1 MADPWLG
8 NTVLGR
14 YVIKRK
20 LGEGGMSVAYLA
32 DDGGRDVVVKFP
44 NTSGLNPIN
53 YCIDKLRVEGEI
65 LERIWRQYGGHPNV
79 VRFIDRGD
87 EGMYPVLVEEY
98 VPGQTLAR
106 YAASKGGLDP
116 HEAFEIGKRLAD
128 VLRFLHN
135 NGIIHR
141 DFAAD
146 NVMIRGTDPVL
157 IDFGTAKEGY
167 AQMMS
172 GTIVKKGCA
181 SPDVC
186 VSAPEQARG
195 YAYFSSDV
203 YMWASMLMGAMKP
216 RRGAFVDAIQNFL
229 RYISSQGALIDEPC
243 NLVECGSYASLFNK
257 VFKAALNVDPTKRI
271 KDGAELYNLLTT
283 GKLPP
288 TPTGAYLLINGKRVQ
303 LKTGKAY
310 ILGTEGF
317 GADIEVP
324 DPELRRSGR
333 RYISRRH
340 ARIWY
345 DKSRGS
351 WLIQDLGS
359 VNGTKII
366 RGGQEIVVSFGC
378 RDQCPGQPS
387 QPYELMP
394 GDQIVLA
401 FSESTGIPYMTV
413 EFYEQ

>member
-1 MADPWLG
+1 MADSWLG
-8 NTVLGR
+8 RTVFGR

-20 LGEGGMSVAYLA
+20 LGEGGMSEAYLA
-32 DDGGRDVVVKFP
+32 DGGGRDVVVKFP
-44 NTSGLNPIN
+44 NVSGYNPIN

-87 EGMYPVLVEEY
+87 EGMYPIVVEEY
-98 VPGQTLAR
+98 VPGQTLAK

-116 HEAFEIGKRLAD
+116 HEAFEIGKKLAD

-135 NGIIHR
+135 HGIIHR

-146 NVMIRGTDPVL
+146 NVIMRGNDPVL
-157 IDFGTAKEGY
+157 LDFGTAKEGF
-167 AQMMS
+167 AQMMTVTPV
-172 GTIVKKGCA
+172 GKR
-181 SPDVC
+181 C
-186 VSAPEQARG
+186 VTPLEQATKG

-203 YMWASMLMGAMKP
+203 YMWASMLMGAMKS
-216 RRGAFVDAIQNFL
+216 RRGVFVDAIQNFC
-229 RYISSQGALIDEPC
+229 RYTTPQGALIDEPC

-257 VFKAALNVDPTKRI
+257 VFKAALDVDPTKRI
-271 KDGAELYNLLTT
+271 KDGTELYNLLTA
-283 GKLPP
+283 KHAP

-303 LKTGKAY
+303 LNTSKAY
-310 ILGTEGF
+310 ILGTEGS

-324 DPELRRSGR
+324 DPELRRSGK

-351 WLIQDLGS
+351 WFIQDLGS

-366 RGGQEIVVSFGC
+366 KGGQEILVSFGC
-378 RDQCPGQPS
+378 REQCPGQPS

-401 FSESTGIPYMTV
+401 FSESTGIPYVMV
-413 EFYEQ
+413 EFYE

>member
-1 MADPWLG
+1 MADSWLG
-8 NTVLGR
+8 RRVLGR
-14 YVIKRK
+14 CVIKRK

-32 DDGGRDVVVKFP
+32 DYGGRDVVVKLP
-44 NTSGLNPIN
+44 RTRGTNAIN
-53 YCIDKLRVEGEI
+53 YNIDKLRVEGEI
-65 LERIWRQYGGHPNV
+65 LESIWRQYGGHSNV

-87 EGMYPVLVEEY
+87 EEMYPVVVEEY
-98 VPGQTLAR
+98 VPGQTLAE

-116 HEAFEIGKRLAD
+116 YEAFEIGKKLAD
-128 VLRFLHN
+128 VLRFLHSY
-135 NGIIHR
+135 GIIHR

-146 NVMIRGTDPVL
+146 NVIMRSDDPVL
-157 IDFGTAKEGY
+157 IDFGTAKEGF
-167 AQMMS
+167 AQMMP
-172 GTIVKKGCA
+172 GTKIGKDLV
-181 SPDVC
+181 SPQ
-186 VSAPEQARG
+186 EQESG

-216 RRGAFVDAIQNFL
+216 RRGVFVDAILNFR
-229 RYISSQGALIDEPC
+229 RYISSQRVLIDDPC

-257 VFKAALNVDPTKRI
+257 VFKAALDVDPTKRI
-271 KDGAELYNLLTT
+271 KDGTELYNLLT
-283 GKLPP
+283 GKHAP

-303 LKTGKAY
+303 LNTGKAY
-310 ILGTEGF
+310 ILGTEGS
-317 GADIEVP
+317 GADIEMP

-340 ARIWY
+340 TRIWY

-366 RGGQEIVVSFGC
+366 RGGQEILVSFGC
-378 RDQCPGQPS
+378 REQCPGQPS

-401 FSESTGIPYMTV
+401 FSESTAIPYVMV
-413 EFYEQ
+413 EFYE

>member
-8 NTVLGR
+8 KAVLGR
-14 YVIKRK
+14 YVIRRE
-20 LGEGGMSVAYLA
+20 LGRGGMSVAYLA
-32 DDGGRDVVVKFP
+32 DYGGRDVVVKFP
-44 NTSGLNPIN
+44 NVNGPNPVN

-65 LERIWRQYGGHPNV
+65 LERIWRQYGGHPNI

-87 EGMYPVLVEEY
+87 EGMYPVVVEEY
-98 VPGQTLAR
+98 VPGQSLAK

-116 HEAFEIGKRLAD
+116 HEAFEIGKKLAD

-135 NGIIHR
+135 HGIIHR

-157 IDFGTAKEGY
+157 LDFGTAKEGF
-167 AQMMS
+167 AQMMP
-172 GTIVKKGCA
+172 GTKMGK
-181 SPDVC
+181 PC
-186 VSAPEQARG
+186 VAPLEQAIKG

-216 RRGAFVDAIQNFL
+216 RRGVFIDAILNFC
-229 RYISSQGALIDEPC
+229 RYTNPQGALIDEPC

-257 VFKAALNVDPTKRI
+257 VFKAALDVDPTKRI
-271 KDGAELYNLLTT
+271 KDGTELYNLLTT
-283 GKLPP
+283 GKLAP
-288 TPTGAYLLINGKRVQ
+288 TPTGAYLLINGKRVR
-303 LKTGKAY
+303 LDKSKAY
-310 ILGTEGF
+310 ILGTEGS

-366 RGGQEIVVSFGC
+366 RGGQEILVSFGC

-401 FSESTGIPYMTV
+401 FSESTGIPYVMV

>member
-1 MADPWLG
+1 MADSWLG
-8 NTVLGR
+8 RTVFGR

-20 LGEGGMSVAYLA
+20 LGEGGMSEAYLA
-32 DDGGRDVVVKFP
+32 DGGGRDVVVKFP
-44 NTSGLNPIN
+44 NVSGKNPPA

-87 EGMYPVLVEEY
+87 EGMYPIVVEEY
-98 VPGQTLAR
+98 VPGQTLAK

-116 HEAFEIGKRLAD
+116 HEAFEIGKKLAD
-128 VLRFLHN
+128 VLRFLHSY
-135 NGIIHR
+135 GIIHR

-146 NVMIRGTDPVL
+146 NVIMRGTDPVL
-157 IDFGTAKEGY
+157 IDFGTAKEGF
-167 AQMMS
+167 AQMMT
-172 GTIVKKGCA
+172 GTRIWKDPV
-181 SPDVC
+181 SPQ
-186 VSAPEQARG
+186 EQERG

-203 YMWASMLMGAMKP
+203 YMWASMLMGAMEP
-216 RRGAFVDAIQNFL
+216 RRGVFVDAILNFR
-229 RYISSQGALIDEPC
+229 RYISSQHVLIDEPC

-257 VFKAALNVDPTKRI
+257 VFKAALDVDPTKRI
-271 KDGAELYNLLTT
+271 KDGTELYNLLT
-283 GKLPP
+283 GKHPP
-288 TPTGAYLLINGKRVQ
+288 TSTGAYLLINGKRVQ
-303 LKTGKAY
+303 LNTGKAY
-310 ILGTEGF
+310 ILGTEGS

-324 DPELRRSGR
+324 DPELRRGGR

-366 RGGQEIVVSFGC
+366 RGGQEILVSFGC
-378 RDQCPGQPS
+378 REQCPGQPS

-401 FSESTGIPYMTV
+401 FSESTGIPYVMV
-413 EFYEQ
+413 EFYE

>member
-8 NTVLGR
+8 RTVLGR

-32 DDGGRDVVVKFP
+32 DYGGSGVVVKLP
-44 NTSGLNPIN
+44 NVISGRAPPNM
-53 YCIDKLRVEGEI
+53 CIDKLRVEGEI
-65 LERIWRQYGGHPNV
+65 LERIWRQYGGHPNIV
-79 VRFIDRGD
+79 KFIDRGD
-87 EGMYPVLVEEY
+87 EAMYPVLVEEY
-98 VPGQTLAR
+98 VPGRTLAE

-116 HEAFEIGKRLAD
+116 HEAFEIGKKLAD
-128 VLRFLHN
+128 VLRFLHSH
-135 NGIIHR
+135 GIIHR

-157 IDFGTAKEGY
+157 IDFGTAKEGF
-167 AQMMS
+167 AQMKP
-172 GTIVKKGCA
+172 GTVVMKGCV
-181 SPDVC
+181 SSDVC
-186 VSAPEQARG
+186 VSPPEQTKG

-216 RRGAFVDAIQNFL
+216 RRGVFVDAIQNFL
-229 RYISSQGALIDEPC
+229 RYISSQRVLIDEPC

-271 KDGAELYNLLTT
+271 KDGTELYNLLAA
-283 GKLPP
+283 KHVP

-303 LKTGKAY
+303 LNTGKAY
-310 ILGTEGF
+310 ILGTEGS

-366 RGGQEIVVSFGC
+366 RGGQEILVSFGC

-401 FSESTGIPYMTV
+401 FSESTGIPYVMV
-413 EFYEQ
+413 EFYE

>member
-8 NTVLGR
+8 RTVLGR

-32 DDGGRDVVVKFP
+32 DGGGHYVVVKLP
-44 NTSGLNPIN
+44 NVRGQNPIDI
-53 YCIDKLRVEGEI
+53 CIDKLRVEGEV
-65 LERIWRQYGGHPNV
+65 LERIWRQYGGHPNIV
-79 VRFIDRGD
+79 KFVDRGD
-87 EGMYPVLVEEY
+87 EGRYPVVVEEY
-98 VPGQTLAR
+98 VQGQTLAE
-106 YAASKGGLDP
+106 YAAGKGGLDP
-116 HEAFEIGKRLAD
+116 DEAFEIGKKLAD
-128 VLRFLHN
+128 VLRFLHSH
-135 NGIIHR
+135 GIIHR

-146 NVMIRGTDPVL
+146 NVIMRGADPVL

-167 AQMMS
+167 AQMKP
-172 GTIVKKGCA
+172 GTKIGKPWV
-181 SPDVC
+181 SPQ
-186 VSAPEQARG
+186 EQERG

-216 RRGAFVDAIQNFL
+216 RTGVFVDAIQNFR
-229 RYISSQGALIDEPC
+229 RYISSQRVLIDEPC

-257 VFKAALNVDPTKRI
+257 VFKVALNVDPTKRI
-271 KDGAELYNLLTT
+271 KDGTELYNLLTR
-283 GKLPP
+283 KPPP

-303 LKTGKAY
+303 LNTGKVY

-324 DPELRRSGR
+324 EPELRRSGR
-333 RYISRRH
+333 RYISRQH

-345 DKSRGS
+345 DKSRRR

-387 QPYELMP
+387 QPHELVS

-401 FSESTGIPYMTV
+401 FSASTGTPYVTV
-413 EFYEQ
+413 EFYE

>member
-8 NTVLGR
+8 RTVLGK
-14 YVIKRK
+14 YVTKRK

-32 DDGGRDVVVKFP
+32 DYGGRDVVVKFP
-44 NTSGLNPIN
+44 NTSGYNPIN

-65 LERIWRQYGGHPNV
+65 LERIWRQYGGHPNI

-87 EGMYPVLVEEY
+87 EGLYPVLVEEY
-98 VPGQTLAR
+98 VQGQTLTE

-135 NGIIHR
+135 HGIIHR

-146 NVMIRGTDPVL
+146 NVMIRGDDPVL

-167 AQMMS
+167 AQVTTPV
-172 GTIVKKGCA
+172 GKR
-181 SPDVC
+181 C
-186 VSAPEQARG
+186 VSPQEQAIKG

-216 RRGAFVDAIQNFL
+216 RRGVFIDAIQNFC
-229 RYISSQGALIDEPC
+229 RYTNPQGALIDEPC
-243 NLVECGSYASLFNK
+243 NLVECGNYASLFNK
-257 VFKAALNVDPTKRI
+257 VFKATLNVDPTKRV
-271 KDGAELYNLLTT
+271 KDGAELYNLLA

-288 TPTGAYLLINGKRVQ
+288 TPTGAYLLINGTRVQ
-303 LKTGKAY
+303 LDKGKMY

-324 DPELRRSGR
+324 EPELRRSGR
-333 RYISRRH
+333 RYISRQH

-345 DKSRGS
+345 DKSRRR

-378 RDQCPGQPS
+378 RDRCPGQPS
-387 QPYELMP
+387 QPHELVS

-401 FSESTGIPYMTV
+401 FSASTGIPYVVV
-413 EFYEQ
+413 EFYE

>member
-8 NTVLGR
+8 RTVLGR

-32 DDGGRDVVVKFP
+32 DYGGRDVVVKFP
-44 NTSGLNPIN
+44 NVNGPNPIN

-65 LERIWRQYGGHPNV
+65 LERIWRQYGGHPNIV
-79 VRFIDRGD
+79 EFIDRGN
-87 EGMYPVLVEEY
+87 EANYPVLVEEY
-98 VPGQTLAR
+98 VPGQTLAK

-116 HEAFEIGKRLAD
+116 QEAFEIGKRLAD

-167 AQMMS
+167 AQMNL
-172 GTIVKKGCA
+172 GTKIGK
-181 SPDVC
+181 PC
-186 VSAPEQARG
+186 VSPQEQAIKG

-216 RRGAFVDAIQNFL
+216 RRGAFVDAIQNFC
-229 RYISSQGALIDEPC
+229 RYTNPQGALIDEPC
-243 NLVECGSYASLFNK
+243 SLVECGSYASLFNK
-257 VFKAALNVDPTKRI
+257 VFKVALNVDPTKRI
-271 KDGAELYNLLTT
+271 KDGTELYNLLT

-303 LKTGKAY
+303 LNAGKAY

-366 RGGQEIVVSFGC
+366 RGGQEILVSFGC

-413 EFYEQ
+413 EFYE

>member
-8 NTVLGR
+8 RTVLGR

-32 DDGGRDVVVKFP
+32 DDGGRDFVVKLP
-44 NTSGLNPIN
+44 NVSGRNPID

-79 VRFIDRGD
+79 VKFIDRGD
-87 EGMYPVLVEEY
+87 EKKYPVVAEEY
-98 VPGQTLAR
+98 VPGQTLAK

-116 HEAFEIGKRLAD
+116 HEAFEIGKKLAD
-128 VLRFLHN
+128 ILRFLHN
-135 NGIIHR
+135 YGIIHR

-146 NVMIRGTDPVL
+146 NVIMRGDDPVL
-157 IDFGTAKEGY
+157 LDFGTAKEGY
-167 AQMMS
+167 AQMM
-172 GTIVKKGCA
+172 TINPVGKR
-181 SPDVC
+181 C
-186 VSAPEQARG
+186 VSPLEQARG

-203 YMWASMLMGAMKP
+203 YMWASMLMGAMKS
-216 RRGAFVDAIQNFL
+216 RRGVFVDAIQNFC
-229 RYISSQGALIDEPC
+229 RYTTTQGVLIDEPC
-243 NLVECGSYASLFNK
+243 NLVECDSYASLFNK
-257 VFKAALNVDPTKRI
+257 VFKAALDVDPTKRI
-271 KDGAELYNLLTT
+271 KDGTELYNLLT
-283 GKLPP
+283 GKPP
-288 TPTGAYLLINGKRVQ
+288 LTPTGAYLLINGKRVR
-303 LKTGKAY
+303 LNTGKAY

-317 GADIEVP
+317 GADIEVL

-366 RGGQEIVVSFGC
+366 RGGQEILVSFGC
-378 RDQCPGQPS
+378 RYQCPGQPS

-401 FSESTGIPYMTV
+401 FSESTGIPYVMV
-413 EFYEQ
+413 EFYE

>member
-8 NTVLGR
+8 RTVLGR

-20 LGEGGMSVAYLA
+20 LGAGGMSVAYLA
-32 DDGGRDVVVKFP
+32 DDGGRDVVVKLP
-44 NTSGLNPIN
+44 NVSGLNPIDL
-53 YCIDKLRVEGEI
+53 CIDKLRVEGEI
-65 LERIWRQYGGHPNV
+65 LERIWRQYGGHPNIV
-79 VRFIDRGD
+79 KFIDRGD
-87 EGMYPVLVEEY
+87 EAMYPVLVEEY
-98 VPGQTLAR
+98 VPGQTLAK

-116 HEAFEIGKRLAD
+116 HEAFEIGKKLAD
-128 VLRFLHN
+128 VLRFLHSH
-135 NGIIHR
+135 GIIHR

-146 NVMIRGTDPVL
+146 NVMLRGDDPVL
-157 IDFGTAKEGY
+157 LDFGTAKEGF
-167 AQMMS
+167 AQMKP
-172 GTIVKKGCA
+172 GTKIGKM
-181 SPDVC
+181 C
-186 VSAPEQARG
+186 VAPPEQAIKG

-216 RRGAFVDAIQNFL
+216 RRGVFIDAIQNFC
-229 RYISSQGALIDEPC
+229 RHINPQGALIDEPC

-257 VFKAALNVDPTKRI
+257 VFKAALDVDPTRRI
-271 KDGAELYNLLTT
+271 KDGTELYNLLTT

-288 TPTGAYLLINGKRVQ
+288 TPTGAYLLINGKRVR
-303 LKTGKAY
+303 LNTGKVY
-310 ILGTEGF
+310 ILGTEGS

-366 RGGQEIVVSFGC
+366 RGGQEILVSFGC

-401 FSESTGIPYMTV
+401 FSESTGIPYVVV

>member
-8 NTVLGR
+8 RTVLGR
-14 YVIKRK
+14 YVINRK

-32 DDGGRDVVVKFP
+32 DGGGRDVVVKLP
-44 NTSGLNPIN
+44 NVSGKTPPA

-65 LERIWRQYGGHPNV
+65 LERIWRQYGGHPNIV
-79 VRFIDRGD
+79 KFIDQGD
-87 EGMYPVLVEEY
+87 EWMYTVVVEEY
-98 VPGQTLAR
+98 VPGQTLAE

-116 HEAFEIGKRLAD
+116 HEAFEIGKKLAD

-135 NGIIHR
+135 HGIIHR

-167 AQMMS
+167 AQMNP
-172 GTIVKKGCA
+172 GTVIEKGCA
-181 SPDVC
+181 SP
-186 VSAPEQARG
+186 PEQSIG

-203 YMWASMLMGAMKP
+203 YMWASMLMGAMKS
-216 RRGAFVDAIQNFL
+216 RRGVFVNAILNFC
-229 RYISSQGALIDEPC
+229 RYINPQRVLIDEPC

-257 VFKAALNVDPTKRI
+257 VFKAALDVNPTKRI
-271 KDGAELYNLLTT
+271 KDGTELYNLLT
-283 GKLPP
+283 GKHAP
-288 TPTGAYLLINGKRVQ
+288 TPTGAYLLINGKRVR
-303 LKTGKAY
+303 LNTGKAY
-310 ILGTEGF
+310 ILGTEGS

-359 VNGTKII
+359 VNGAKII
-366 RGGQEIVVSFGC
+366 RGGQEILVSFGC

-401 FSESTGIPYMTV
+401 FSESTGIPYVVV
-413 EFYEQ
+413 EFYE

>member
-8 NTVLGR
+8 RTVLGR

-32 DDGGRDVVVKFP
+32 DGGRRDVVVKLP
-44 NTSGLNPIN
+44 NVSGKNSPA

-65 LERIWRQYGGHPNV
+65 LERIWRQYGGHPNIV
-79 VRFIDRGD
+79 KFIDQGD
-87 EGMYPVLVEEY
+87 EWMYTVVVEEY
-98 VPGQTLAR
+98 VPGQTLAE

-116 HEAFEIGKRLAD
+116 HEAFEIGKKLAD

-135 NGIIHR
+135 HGIIHR

-167 AQMMS
+167 AQMKP
-172 GTIVKKGCA
+172 GTAIGKQ
-181 SPDVC
+181 C
-186 VSAPEQARG
+186 VSPPEQSIG

-203 YMWASMLMGAMKP
+203 YMWASMLMGAMKS
-216 RRGAFVDAIQNFL
+216 RRGVFVDAILNFC
-229 RYISSQGALIDEPC
+229 RYINPQRVLIDEPC

-257 VFKAALNVDPTKRI
+257 VFKAALDVDPTKRI
-271 KDGAELYNLLTT
+271 KDGTELYNLLT
-283 GKLPP
+283 GKHAP
-288 TPTGAYLLINGKRVQ
+288 TPTGAYLLINGKRVR
-303 LKTGKAY
+303 LNTGKAY
-310 ILGTEGF
+310 ILGTEGS

-366 RGGQEIVVSFGC
+366 RGGQEILVSFGC
-378 RDQCPGQPS
+378 RYQCPGQPS

-401 FSESTGIPYMTV
+401 FSESTGIPYVMV
-413 EFYEQ
+413 EFYE

>member
-1 MADPWLG
+1 MADSWLG
-8 NTVLGR
+8 RTVFGR

-20 LGEGGMSVAYLA
+20 LGKGGMSEAYLA
-32 DDGGRDVVVKFP
+32 DGGGRDVVVKFP
-44 NTSGLNPIN
+44 NVSGYNPIN

-87 EGMYPVLVEEY
+87 EGMYPVVVEEY
-98 VPGQTLAR
+98 VPGQTLAK

-116 HEAFEIGKRLAD
+116 HEAFEIGKKLAD
-128 VLRFLHN
+128 VLRFLHSY
-135 NGIIHR
+135 GIIHR

-146 NVMIRGTDPVL
+146 NVIMRGTDPVL
-157 IDFGTAKEGY
+157 IDFGTAKEGF
-167 AQMMS
+167 AQMMT
-172 GTIVKKGCA
+172 GTRIWKDPV
-181 SPDVC
+181 SPQ
-186 VSAPEQARG
+186 EQERG

-203 YMWASMLMGAMKP
+203 YMWASMLMGAMEP
-216 RRGAFVDAIQNFL
+216 RRGVFVDAILNFR
-229 RYISSQGALIDEPC
+229 RYISSQHVLIDEPC

-257 VFKAALNVDPTKRI
+257 VFKAALDVDPTKRI
-271 KDGAELYNLLTT
+271 KDGTELYNLLT
-283 GKLPP
+283 GKHPP
-288 TPTGAYLLINGKRVQ
+288 TSTGAYLLINGKRVQ
-303 LKTGKAY
+303 LNTGKAY
-310 ILGTEGF
+310 ILGTEGS

-324 DPELRRSGR
+324 DPELRRGGR

-366 RGGQEIVVSFGC
+366 KGGQEILVSFGC
-378 RDQCPGQPS
+378 REQCPGQPS

-401 FSESTGIPYMTV
+401 FSESTGIPYVMV
-413 EFYEQ
+413 EFYE

>member
-8 NTVLGR
+8 RTVLGR
-14 YVIKRK
+14 YRLRKK

-32 DDGGRDVVVKFP
+32 DGGGHYVVVKLP
-44 NTSGLNPIN
+44 NVGGPNPIDI
-53 YCIDKLRVEGEI
+53 CIDKLRVEGEV
-65 LERIWRQYGGHPNV
+65 LERIWRQYGGHPNI
-79 VRFIDRGD
+79 VRFVDRGD
-87 EGMYPVLVEEY
+87 EGQYPVVVEEY
-98 VPGQTLAR
+98 VQGQTLAE
-106 YAASKGGLDP
+106 YAAGKGGLDP
-116 HEAFEIGKRLAD
+116 DEAFEIGRKLAD
-128 VLRFLHN
+128 VLRFLHSH
-135 NGIIHR
+135 GIIHR

-146 NVMIRGTDPVL
+146 NVIVRGTDPVL

-167 AQMMS
+167 AQLKP
-172 GTIVKKGCA
+172 GTRVGKR
-181 SPDVC
+181 C
-186 VSAPEQARG
+186 VSPPEQAIKG

-216 RRGAFVDAIQNFL
+216 RRGVFRDAIHNFC
-229 RYISSQGALIDEPC
+229 RYIKPQHELIDEPC
-243 NLVECGSYASLFNK
+243 NLVECGGYVALFNK
-257 VFKAALNVDPTKRI
+257 VFKAALEVDPTKRI
-271 KDGAELYNLLTT
+271 KDGTELYNLLT
-283 GKLPP
+283 GKHAP

-303 LKTGKAY
+303 LNTGKAY
-310 ILGTEGF
+310 ILGTEGS

-366 RGGQEIVVSFGC
+366 RGGQEILVSFGC

-401 FSESTGIPYMTV
+401 FSESTGIPYVMV
-413 EFYEQ
+413 EFYE

>member
-8 NTVLGR
+8 GTALGR

-32 DDGGRDVVVKFP
+32 DDGGRDVVVKLP
-44 NTSGLNPIN
+44 NVNGPNPIN
-53 YCIDKLRVEGEI
+53 YCTDKLRVEGEI

-79 VRFIDRGD
+79 VKFIDRGD
-87 EGMYPVLVEEY
+87 EANYPVVVEEY
-98 VPGQTLAR
+98 VPGQTLAE

-116 HEAFEIGKRLAD
+116 HEAFEIGKKLAD
-128 VLRFLHN
+128 ILQFLHN
-135 NGIIHR
+135 HGIIHR

-157 IDFGTAKEGY
+157 IDFGTAKEGF
-167 AQMMS
+167 AQMKP
-172 GTIVKKGCA
+172 GTTVKKGCV
-181 SPDVC
+181 SP
-186 VSAPEQARG
+186 PEQAIKG

-203 YMWASMLMGAMKP
+203 YMWASMLMGTMKS
-216 RRGAFVDAIQNFL
+216 RRGVFRDAILNFC
-229 RYISSQGALIDEPC
+229 RYTNPQGALIDEPC

-257 VFKAALNVDPTKRI
+257 VFKAALDVDPTKRI
-271 KDGAELYNLLTT
+271 KDGTELYNLLLT
-283 GKLPP
+283 GKHAP

-303 LKTGKAY
+303 LNTGKAY
-310 ILGTEGF
+310 ILGTEGS

-366 RGGQEIVVSFGC
+366 RGGQEILVSFGC

>member
-8 NTVLGR
+8 RTVLGR

-32 DDGGRDVVVKFP
+32 DGGWRDVVVKFP
-44 NTSGLNPIN
+44 NTSGINSIN

-65 LERIWRQYGGHPNV
+65 LERIWRQYGGHPNIV
-79 VRFIDRGD
+79 KFIDRGD

-98 VPGQTLAR
+98 VPGQTLAK
-106 YAASKGGLDP
+106 YSASKGGLDP
-116 HEAFEIGKRLAD
+116 HEAFEIGKKLAD

-135 NGIIHR
+135 HGIIHR

-167 AQMMS
+167 AQMKP
-172 GTIVKKGCA
+172 GTKIEK
-181 SPDVC
+181 PC
-186 VSAPEQARG
+186 VTPLEQAMKG

-203 YMWASMLMGAMKP
+203 YMWASMLMGAMKS
-216 RRGAFVDAIQNFL
+216 RKGVFVDAIQNFC
-229 RYISSQGALIDEPC
+229 RYTTPQGALIDEPC

-257 VFKAALNVDPTKRI
+257 VFKAALDVDPTRRI
-271 KDGAELYNLLTT
+271 KDGTELYNLLTA
-283 GKLPP
+283 KHPP
-288 TPTGAYLLINGKRVQ
+288 TPTGAYLLINGKRIQ
-303 LKTGKAY
+303 LNTGKAY
-310 ILGTEGF
+310 ILGTEGS

-366 RGGQEIVVSFGC
+366 RGGQEILVSFGC
-378 RDQCPGQPS
+378 REQCPGQPS

-401 FSESTGIPYMTV
+401 FSESTGIPYVMV
-413 EFYEQ
+413 EFYE